1 MSDDASTRS
10 IWSNRAF
17 LLFSAGQLTSS
28 LGSGLLTLAVLLH
41 VYSSTH
47 STRATT
53 FAFVC
58 ETVPMVLLA
67 PVAGAFAD
75 RHDRRWVLIGADCA
89 RAALLLPLLLSTRL
103 SVLLPVLAVQAAL
116 GAVFRPAYSAFVPAL
131 VPPPQLA
138 SANGF
143 TQSSMA
149 VLSLTAPAAGGALYA
164 AFGFPLIVT
173 LDIVSFAASVVTLAW
188 LRVASPDRTVAR
200 RASLRTHVVEGT
212 RVLAQLPVMRL
223 MLATGLCAALFEACL
238 GPVFVPYLQGV
249 LHATPTEVGLATGA
263 QGAGTL
269 AAGAFVGQLSRRF
282 GAGQLFA
289 AGIAGVATAAVAF
302 ALAPNLAAALA
313 ILAVLGVP
321 AIFINVSS
329 TTLLQTLVPDELLGR
344 AFGLFSSATAAATVL
359 GAFAPALLSDVI
371 GLRVM
376 LLGASG
382 MLLVATAV
390 AVGGVRRLNLPR
402 ADALAQQQLHREP
415 LVSVGQ
421 VDVGERAGALD
432 PVSKRVDVDGERV
445 RGTLGVLVATEPHRQ
460 CAGKLAAIPAIVVE
474 QSPDGF
480 RCDK

>member
-1 MSDDASTRS
+1 MSGEASTRS
-10 IWSNRAF
+10 IWRNRSF

-41 VYSSTH
+41 VYASTH

-58 ETVPMVLLA
+58 ETVPLVLLS
-67 PVAGAFAD
+67 PVAGGFAD
-75 RHDRRWVLIGADCA
+75 RHDRRWVLIGTDCA

-131 VPPPQLA
+131 VPAAQLA

-149 VLSLTAPAAGGALYA
+149 VLSLTAPPAGGALYA

-173 LDIVSFAASVVTLAW
+173 VDIVSFAASVITLAS
-188 LRVASPDRTVAR
+188 LRISSPDRTVAR
-200 RASLRTHVVEGT
+200 RSSLRAHLADGT
-212 RVLAQLPVMRL
+212 RALAQLPVMQL

-269 AAGAFVGQLSRRF
+269 AAGAFVGVLTRRF

-289 AGIAGVATAAVAF
+289 AGIAGVAAAAVAF

-329 TTLLQTLVPDELLGR
+329 TTLLQTLVPDDLLGR
-344 AFGLFSSATAAATVL
+344 AFGLFSSATAAATVV
-359 GAFAPALLSDVI
+359 GAFAPALLADIV

-382 MLLVATAV
+382 MLVVATAV
-390 AVGGVRRLNLPR
+390 AVAGVRRLNMLQ

-415 LVSVGQ
+415 LVGVGQ
-421 VDVGERAGALD
+421 VDVGEGTGALD
-432 PVSKRVDVDGERV
+432 PVSKSVDVDGERV
-445 RGTLGVLVATEPHRQ
+445 GGTLGVLVAAQPHRQ
-460 CAGKLAAIPAIVVE
+460 GAGELAAVSAIVVE
-474 QSPDGF
+474 QSPDRF
-480 RCDK
+480 RGDQ